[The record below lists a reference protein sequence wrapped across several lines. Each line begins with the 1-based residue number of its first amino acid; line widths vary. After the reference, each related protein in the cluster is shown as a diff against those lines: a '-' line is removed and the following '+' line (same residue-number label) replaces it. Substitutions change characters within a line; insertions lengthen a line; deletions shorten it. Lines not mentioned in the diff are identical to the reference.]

1 MKPHH
6 VAIIIVSCTILMFA
20 CANEKRIHF
29 IRYYSRNP
37 KEMFGTITKPSKT
50 IPVNFAAH
58 AKEIGECIKN
68 EIKKYQNTRFMPIM
82 HDATK
87 GGKRLRGS
95 ILLSVC
101 GPSVVKQN
109 IAIKLASCIELIHCS
124 SLILDDIMDE
134 DIYRRGEPSI
144 YYKYGIKDALMTSM
158 LLLSCVGNM
167 VKSDDNIPSEYADKF
182 IDACNTLIQGQMK
195 DLNESD
201 DIAALIDE
209 KTSVLFGLAFEIGYD
224 LSEQE
229 SDATLEE
236 VLEAGKLFGTAF
248 QISDDFDDVGKDSP
262 KINYVLK
269 YGPKAAKEKLREIH
283 DNCTAV
289 FDRAGILNDDIKGLL
304 IIYCGANNR

>member
-1 MKPHH
+1 MQMRY
-6 VAIIIVSCTILMFA
+6 VAIIIVSCAIIVFA
-20 CANEKRIHF
+20 CANERRIHF
-29 IRYYSRNP
+29 IRYYMNNP
-37 KEMFGTITKPSKT
+37 RAALGSLGEKTPKT
-50 IPVNFAAH
+50 IPANFATY

-68 EIKKYQNTRFMPIM
+68 KIKKYQNTRFMPIM

-101 GPSVVKQN
+101 GPLHSKEG
-109 IAIKLASCIELIHCS
+109 IKLASCIELIHCS

-158 LLLSCVGNM
+158 LLLSCVNDMIKNM
-167 VKSDDNIPSEYADKF
+167 PSKYSEKF
-182 IDACNTLIQGQMK
+182 ADACNTLIQGQMK

-201 DIAALIDE
+201 DIAALINE
-209 KTSVLFGLAFEIGYD
+209 KTSVLFGLAFEIGCD
-224 LSEQE
+224 LSGHE
-229 SDATLEE
+229 SKE

-248 QISDDFDDVGKDSP
+248 QISDDFDDVNKDSP

-269 YGPKAAKEKLREIH
+269 CGPKAAKEKLQEIH
-283 DNCTAV
+283 DTCTDV

-304 IIYCGANNR
+304 TIYCGANNR